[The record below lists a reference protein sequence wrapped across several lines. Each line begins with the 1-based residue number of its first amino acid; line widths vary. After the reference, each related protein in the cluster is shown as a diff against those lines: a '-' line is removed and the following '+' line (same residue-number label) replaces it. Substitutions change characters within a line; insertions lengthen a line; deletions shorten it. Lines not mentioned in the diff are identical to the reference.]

1 MPIESSVPA
10 PSPHSSS
17 IFNHAVKI
25 LGFGMSTTAISSKM
39 PASKRAVDIA
49 FSLATLPFLAAVTLV
64 MTLVI
69 KVASPGPVFFLQE
82 RVGYRGRRF
91 KIYKFRTMV
100 TGANTGVHQAYFS
113 QLMGSSA
120 PMIKMDSKGDS
131 RLIPGGWIFRASG
144 LDELPQIINVLRGDM
159 SLVGP
164 RPCLPY
170 EYEGYLPWQR
180 KRFSTTPGLTGLWQV
195 SGKNRTTFDEMIRL
209 DIQYAEKHSFW
220 LDLKIIFKT
229 VPALVQQIGDT
240 RNRRQALTQSRP
252 TVGTMPTETP
262 KGVFSQH

>member
-1 MPIESSVPA
+1 
-10 PSPHSSS
+10 
-17 IFNHAVKI
+17 
-25 LGFGMSTTAISSKM
+25 MSTTTTFKM
-39 PASKRAVDIA
+39 PVSKRALDIIA
-49 FSLATLPFLAAVTLV
+49 SLVVLPFLALVTLA
-64 MTLVI
+64 MTLVL
-69 KVASPGPVFFLQE
+69 KVVSPGPVFFLQE

-91 KIYKFRTMV
+91 KIYKFRTMHM
-100 TGANTGVHQAYFS
+100 GANTGVHQAYFS

-120 PMIKMDSKGDS
+120 PMVKMDAKGDS
-131 RLIPGGWIFRASG
+131 RLIPGGWLLRASG
-144 LDELPQIINVLRGDM
+144 LDELPQLINVLRGDM

-209 DIQYAEKHSFW
+209 DIQYAEGHSFW
-220 LDLKIIFKT
+220 LDLKIIFMT
-229 VPALVQQIGDT
+229 VPALLQQIGDT
-240 RNRRQALTQSRP
+240 RSRRQALTQSRP
-252 TVGTMPTETP
+252 IVAAMPTESS